1 VITVDK
7 LIYLLPVLGCA
18 VMMGLMML
26 MMRGNRAGNDTARTQ
41 SDPSTQEEIA
51 VLRAEIAT
59 LRTQQT
65 RPIEPVDRDTRP

>member
-26 MMRGNRAGNDTARTQ
+26 MMRGNDTARTQ